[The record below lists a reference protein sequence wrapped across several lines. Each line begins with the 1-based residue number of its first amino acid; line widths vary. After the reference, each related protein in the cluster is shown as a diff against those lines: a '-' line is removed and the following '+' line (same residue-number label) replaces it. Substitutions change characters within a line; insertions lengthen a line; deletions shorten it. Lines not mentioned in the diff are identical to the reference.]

1 MIKRAL
7 LGLALTTLLNGC
19 AGVAAIQSSSAVE
32 RYVTCNSQNAMRM
45 AASEGNPADL
55 VMEAEAA
62 CTRERLALA
71 RVYERSVGAD
81 QARVL
86 LDGIR
91 QGTVASNAATIAMNG
106 VR

>member
-1 MIKRAL
+1 MINRVL
-7 LGLALTTLLNGC
+7 VGLALSTLVNGC
-19 AGVAAIQSSSAVE
+19 SGVAAIQSSSAVE
-32 RYVTCNSQNAMRM
+32 RYVTCNAQSAMRM

-55 VMEAEAA
+55 AIEAEAS
-62 CTRERLALA
+62 CRVERLALA
-71 RVYERSVGAD
+71 RVYERSVGAE

-91 QGTVASNAATIAMNG
+91 QGTIASNAATIAMEG